1 MNYKEYTSVDD
12 LEKERSKKMFLTKEE
27 MEQIEINK
35 MLAKQREEQRL
46 QRLRTHDDKVFH
58 NFEKINKM
66 FLNR

>member
-1 MNYKEYTSVDD
+1 
-12 LEKERSKKMFLTKEE
+12 MFLTKEE

-35 MLAKQREEQRL
+35 MLEKQREEQRL
-46 QRLRTHDDKVFH
+46 QRLRLHDDKVFH